1 MPTSTSTEDGF
12 TFYAEPSQL
21 TPASDLYAGWGQRE
35 GGATLFGVVGS
46 RGDIELTVTE
56 ARALIGELGQFV
68 DENTD
73 E

>member
-1 MPTSTSTEDGF
+1 MTTSTPTKDGF
-12 TFYAEPSQL
+12 VFYAEPSQL
-21 TPASDLYAGWGQRE
+21 TPSSDLYTGWGQRE

-46 RGDIELTVTE
+46 RGDIELSVPE
-56 ARALIGELGQFV
+56 ARALIDALTLFV

>member
-1 MPTSTSTEDGF
+1 MTTTQTTRDNF

-21 TPASDLYAGWGQRE
+21 TPASDLYTGWGQNE
-35 GGATLFGVVGS
+35 GGSTLFGVVGS

-68 DENTD
+68 VENADT
-73 E
+73 